1 MAESPSPAGSA
12 AAIYR
17 LLEDARTGVASHPR
31 SVAKALRSYADLDL
45 SEPLLQALQRAA
57 SRAEYQRLTS
67 VLAYLATDAAV
78 AALEEETRTQ
88 RRWRAAVFA
97 ALGRC
102 RHPRSAL
109 VLLEWFHGNDSRKRA
124 WATRAMGR
132 LADPKTYVALRDRYA
147 GWRERSADM
156 SAAVDALPP
165 VATLAR
171 KALAAQGMTPAER
184 LAALEA
190 ARDLRG
196 GLLFDVRRYLRRA
209 AASRDAKIRQAASE
223 LLDAADLVR
232 PAGRGGE
239 TDLRPAGSSPTD
251 GSELLRA
258 SDPQDAGSREQPAAV
273 RPGLLRRIGRWLG
286 RSDEQS

>member
-12 AAIYR
+12 AAINR
-17 LLEDARTGVASHPR
+17 LLEDVRTGAASHPR
-31 SVAKALRSYADLDL
+31 SVAKALRRYTDADL
-45 SEPLLQALQRAA
+45 SEPLLQALRRAA
-57 SRAEYQRLTS
+57 SRSEYQRLTS

-88 RRWRAAVFA
+88 RRWRAVVFA

-102 RHPRSAL
+102 RHPRAAL
-109 VLLEWFHGNDSRKRA
+109 VLLEWFHGSDFRKRG

-132 LADPKTYVALRDRYA
+132 LADPRTFVALRDRYT
-147 GWRERSADM
+147 GWRDRSADM
-156 SAAVDALPP
+156 AAAVAALPP

-171 KALAAQGMTPAER
+171 NALAAQGMSAAER

-209 AASRDAKIRQAASE
+209 AASGDAAIQRAASE
-223 LLDAADLVR
+223 LLDAADLLR

-239 TDLRPAGSSPTD
+239 TDLRPAGNSPTD

-258 SDPQDAGSREQPAAV
+258 ADPQDAGTQEQSAAA

-286 RSDEQS
+286 RTEEQS